1 MSTYLDYSATTP
13 MRPEVLERFTAVA
26 QEQWGNAASLHQW
39 GNRAALV
46 LERSRQQV
54 ASLIQAEPEAIAFTS
69 GGTES
74 DNWAILS
81 PYLADPQPGHLII
94 SAVEHSAIARPAAW
108 LEERGW
114 QITRLP
120 VDCHGRIHP
129 ADLTS
134 AIRPNTRLISVIWG
148 QSEVGTL
155 QPIAELAAI
164 AHEHGILF
172 HTDAVQVA
180 GRLPIDVQRLPIDLL
195 SLSSHKLYGPQGV
208 GALYIR
214 PGLTIPPLLQGGN
227 QEGGL
232 RSGTPPVPA
241 IAAFGEAA
249 QLAAAELPQERM
261 RLQQL
266 RDRLI
271 ALLSAESRL
280 KLTGDPVRRLPHHV
294 SVVVRGGG
302 SGTGQQLVRAMNRL
316 GFGISAGSACNS
328 GRSQPSP
335 VLLAMGYSPQ
345 EALAGIRFSLG
356 HSTQMADIEAA
367 AIALRSALHSLPQ
380 ASLLSPA

>member
-1 MSTYLDYSATTP
+1 MPTYLDYSATTP
-13 MRPEVLERFTAVA
+13 MRPEALERFVTVS
-26 QEQWGNAASLHQW
+26 QEHWGNSASLHQW

-74 DNWAILS
+74 DNWALLS

-94 SAVEHSAIARPAAW
+94 SSVEHSAIARPAAW
-108 LEERGW
+108 LESRGW
-114 QITRLP
+114 QVTRLP
-120 VDCHGRIHP
+120 VDAMGRIKP
-129 ADLTS
+129 ADLAC

-155 QPIAELAAI
+155 QPIAELGAI
-164 AHEHGILF
+164 AREHGVLF

-214 PGLTIPPLLQGGN
+214 PELKIAPLMQGGQ

-232 RSGTPPVPA
+232 RSGTPPIAA

-249 QLAAAELPQERM
+249 QLAAQELPQEAI

-266 RDRLI
+266 RDRLFT
-271 ALLSAESRL
+271 LLADEPRL
-280 KLTGDPVRRLPHHV
+280 KVSGDRVQRLPHHA
-294 SVVVRGGG
+294 SFVVRGGE
-302 SGTGQQLVRAMNRL
+302 SGTGQHLVRAMNRL

-335 VLLAMGYSPQ
+335 VLLAMGYSPD
-345 EALAGIRFSLG
+345 EALAGIRLSLG
-356 HSTQMADIEAA
+356 LSTRLTDIEAA
-367 AIALRSALHSLPQ
+367 AIALRSALQTLPRT
-380 ASLLSPA
+380 SLLSPA

>member
-54 ASLIQAEPEAIAFTS
+54 AALIQAEPEAIAFSS

-81 PYLADPQPGHLII
+81 PYLADPRPGHLII

-108 LEERGW
+108 LEQRGW
-114 QITRLP
+114 QVTRLP
-120 VDCHGRIHP
+120 VDRSGRIQP
-129 ADLTS
+129 ADLAS
-134 AIRPNTRLISVIWG
+134 AVRPDTRLISVIWG
-148 QSEVGTL
+148 QSEVGTI

-164 AHEHGILF
+164 AREHGILF

-214 PGLTIPPLLQGGN
+214 PGVELAPLLQGGN
-227 QEGGL
+227 QESGL
-232 RSGTPPVPA
+232 RSGTPPIAA

-249 QLAAAELPQERM
+249 QLAAAELPHETA
-261 RLQQL
+261 RLQSL

-271 ALLSAESRL
+271 AVLATEPRL
-280 KLTGDPVRRLPHHV
+280 RLTGDPMQRLPHHA
-294 SVVVRGGG
+294 SFIARGGTT
-302 SGTGQQLVRAMNRL
+302 GTSQQLVRAMNRL
-316 GFGISAGSACNS
+316 GFGISGGSACNS

-356 HSTQMADIEAA
+356 RSTQLAEVEAA